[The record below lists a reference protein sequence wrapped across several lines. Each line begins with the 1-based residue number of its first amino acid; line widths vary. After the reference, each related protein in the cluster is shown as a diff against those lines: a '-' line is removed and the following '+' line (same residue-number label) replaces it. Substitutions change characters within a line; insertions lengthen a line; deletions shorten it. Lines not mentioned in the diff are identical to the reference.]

1 MYSLKSKN
9 RPSSDQTA
17 AGEGGAVGVEGGE
30 GGGCGGGSG
39 GVQKSVYRRR
49 RVFNNQPIFMFQH
62 WSSAAAGESL
72 EETDVSGVR

>member
-1 MYSLKSKN
+1 MGGGVGGLC
-9 RPSSDQTA
+9 
-17 AGEGGAVGVEGGE
+17 GEGGVGGGE
-30 GGGCGGGSG
+30 
-39 GVQKSVYRRR
+39 QNSVYRRR